1 MTPAFGFSVGD
12 LISAIGLVKRV
23 TKALKETG
31 GAPTDYQ
38 LVVIELK
45 GLKSILRHLE
55 TLKPTKD
62 NVTHIN
68 AIGGM
73 ALACQLPLRDF
84 MIASSDGEEVE
95 RLRAVVAAK
104 PISLNLLLAMN
115 TSQTLTPMDSPDQE
129 KHSDLMSMAAEL

>member
-1 MTPAFGFSVGD
+1 M
-12 LISAIGLVKRV
+12 LEGLVKRV

-55 TLKPTKD
+55 ALKPTKD

-73 ALACQLPLRDF
+73 ALACQLPLRGF
-84 MIASSDGEEVE
+84 MVKLEKYESTLRPYADKRS
-95 RLRAVVAAK
+95 LRAMVRKSSVYG
-104 PISLNLLLAMN
+104 PWLQQN
-115 TSQTLTPMDSPDQE
+115 P
-129 KHSDLMSMAAEL
+129 

>member
-12 LISAIGLVKRV
+12 FISAIGLVKRV

-55 TLKPTKD
+55 ALKPTKD

-73 ALACQLPLRDF
+73 ALACQLPLRGF
-84 MIASSDGEEVE
+84 MVKLEKYESTLRPYADKRS
-95 RLRAVVAAK
+95 LRAMVRKSSVYG
-104 PISLNLLLAMN
+104 PWLQQN
-115 TSQTLTPMDSPDQE
+115 P
-129 KHSDLMSMAAEL
+129 

>member
-1 MTPAFGFSVGD
+1 MPKIIDQAERHNASGLQFGFSVGD

-68 AIGGM
+68 ATGGM
-73 ALACQLPLRDF
+73 ALACQLPLRGF
-84 MIASSDGEEVE
+84 MVKLEKFDSTLRPYADKRSLE
-95 RLRAVVAAK
+95 RW
-104 PISLNLLLAMN
+104 
-115 TSQTLTPMDSPDQE
+115 
-129 KHSDLMSMAAEL
+129 

>member
-12 LISAIGLVKRV
+12 FISAIGLVKRV

-55 TLKPTKD
+55 TLKPTED

-68 AIGGM
+68 AIRGM
-73 ALACQLPLRDF
+73 AVACQLPLRDF
-84 MIASSDGEEVE
+84 MLKLEKYESTLRPYADKRS
-95 RLRAVVAAK
+95 LRAMPK
-104 PISLNLLLAMN
+104 LTESDR
-115 TSQTLTPMDSPDQE
+115 QTLTPMDSPDQE